1 MAQMKKGPKVVSL
14 VLIVGALLYG
24 ASYAA
29 NNGYLGNIFRS
40 SVVPQKANLPNAPAE
55 SRSAATT
62 EAALPSTSVARVNA
76 PEVRMQVWAWN
87 AQMGLM
93 YANGGPQTTKGSLM
107 EKHNVNLTLT
117 RQDDVPQMQNS
128 LISFANALANGDS
141 HPTAGVHYVA
151 IMGDGAGAFFAGINP
166 QLAKLGSEYTAEVV
180 GSAGY
185 SRGED
190 GFWGPAKWK
199 TDPQSARGG
208 LVAGY
213 LRDGDW
219 NIALKWLGDSN
230 IPNNP
235 DEKTW
240 DADAL
245 NWVSADTYIDAV
257 QKYIAGY
264 CEDRPVVKKG
274 KKTGESKKVCLD
286 QDNGGYV
293 TWTPGDVMGAKKR
306 GGLVP
311 IVTTRQYRSQMPNTI
326 IGIKKW
332 NRDNAET
339 VAHFLAAVFEGG
351 DQVKLSER
359 ALLKGAQISAQVY
372 NEEDAEYWARYY
384 KGVTELDAT
393 GVRVQLGG
401 STVNNLEDNRVLF
414 GLKGGLNLFAAT
426 YKTFGDIVVQQY
438 PELVPSYPPVN
449 EILNTA
455 YVQRAAEFITSSG
468 QADVAKFE
476 QGTRVQERV
485 SERSWTINFRS
496 GSAEFTP
503 ETLRTLDKLAN
514 DLAVAGGLAVELHGH
529 TDSDGE
535 EFQNELLS
543 LKRARAVQEWLTS
556 KDVQTFSK
564 NRFQVYGHGE
574 SEPVTTNDSVAGK
587 AQNRRVVI
595 VMGTTR

>member
-1 MAQMKKGPKVVSL
+1 MAQMKKGPKIVLGILGVS
-14 VLIVGALLYG
+14 ALLYG
-24 ASYAA
+24 GNYAA
-29 NNGYLGNIFRS
+29 NNGWLGNVFRS
-40 SVVPQKANLPNAPAE
+40 SVVPQKANLPTAPTE
-55 SRSAATT
+55 SRSAAST
-62 EAALPSTSVARVNA
+62 ESALPSTSAA
-76 PEVRMQVWAWN
+76 QMSSPEVMMEVWAWN

-93 YANGGPQTTKGSLM
+93 YANGGPQTTRGSLM
-107 EKHNVNLTLT
+107 EKHGVNLRLK
-117 RQDDVPQMQNS
+117 RNDDVPQMQNN
-128 LISFANALANGDS
+128 LVTFANALANGEQ
-141 HPTAGVHYVA
+141 HPTVGVHYVA

-166 QLAKLGSEYTAEVV
+166 QLAKLGPEYTAEVV

-190 GFWGPAKWK
+190 GLWGPAEWK
-199 TDPQSARGG
+199 ANPQSMRGG

-219 NIALKWLGDSN
+219 NIALKFEGDNN

-235 DEKTW
+235 DEKTYDP
-240 DADAL
+240 DAV
-245 NWVSADTYIDAV
+245 NWVNADSYIDAS

-264 CEDRPVVKKG
+264 CESRPVVKKG
-274 KKTGESKKVCLD
+274 KKTGETKNVCV
-286 QDNGGYV
+286 NGVV
-293 TWTPGDVMGAKKR
+293 TWTPGDVMIAKKK

-359 ALLKGAQISAQVY
+359 ALMKAAQISAQVY
-372 NEEDAEYWARYY
+372 NEEDAEYWAKYY
-384 KGVTELDAT
+384 KGVTEPDAT

-438 PELVPSYPPVN
+438 PDLVPSYPPVN
-449 EILNTA
+449 EVLNTS
-455 YVQRAAEFITSSG
+455 YVQRAAEFVSSSG

-476 QGTRVQERV
+476 QGTQVKEKV
-485 SERSWTINFRS
+485 SEKSWTINFRS

-503 ETLRTLDKLAN
+503 ETTKTLDRLAN

-535 EFQNELLS
+535 DLMNELLS

-556 KDVQTFSK
+556 KDAQTFSK

-574 SEPVTTNDSVAGK
+574 AEPVTTNDTASGK

-595 VMGTTR
+595 VMGTVR

>member
-1 MAQMKKGPKVVSL
+1 MAQMKKGPKI
-14 VLIVGALLYG
+14 VLMALSVGVLLYG
-24 ASYAA
+24 ANYAA
-29 NNGYLGNIFRS
+29 SNGYLGNIFRS
-40 SVVPQKANLPNAPAE
+40 SVVPQKANLPTAPTE

-62 EAALPSTSVARVNA
+62 EAVLPSTSVARVES

-93 YANGGPQTTKGSLM
+93 YANGGPRTTRGSFM

-128 LISFANALANGDS
+128 LVAFANALANGEQ
-141 HPTAGVHYVA
+141 HPTDGVHYVA

-166 QLAKLGSEYTAEVV
+166 QLSKLGPEYTAEVV

-190 GFWGPAKWK
+190 GFWGLAEWK
-199 TDPQSARGG
+199 TNPQSARGG

-219 NIALKWLGDSN
+219 NIALKWLGDN
-230 IPNNP
+230 QLPNNP

-240 DADAL
+240 DPDAL
-245 NWVSADTYIDAV
+245 NWVNADTYIDAS

-264 CEDRPVVKKG
+264 CETRPVVKNG
-274 KKTGESKKVCLD
+274 KKTSEAKNVCV
-286 QDNGGYV
+286 NGVV
-293 TWTPGDVMGAKKR
+293 TWTPGDVMIAKKK

-332 NRDNAET
+332 NRDNADT
-339 VAHFLAAVFEGG
+339 VSHFLAAVFEGG

-359 ALLKGAQISAQVY
+359 ALLKGAQVSAQVY
-372 NEEDAEYWARYY
+372 NEEDAEYWAKYY
-384 KGVTELDAT
+384 KGVTETDVT

-438 PELVPSYPPVN
+438 PDLVPSYPPVN

-455 YVQRAAEFITSSG
+455 YVQSAGEFVASSG
-468 QADVAKFE
+468 QADVVEFK
-476 QGTRVQERV
+476 QGTRVQEKV

-503 ETLRTLDKLAN
+503 ETARTLERLAN

-535 EFQNELLS
+535 ELMNELLS
-543 LKRARAVQEWLTS
+543 LKRSRAVQEALTARDS
-556 KDVQTFSK
+556 QTFSK

-574 SEPVTTNDSVAGK
+574 SEPVTTNDTVSGK
-587 AQNRRVVI
+587 AQNRRVVV
-595 VMGTTR
+595 VMGTAR